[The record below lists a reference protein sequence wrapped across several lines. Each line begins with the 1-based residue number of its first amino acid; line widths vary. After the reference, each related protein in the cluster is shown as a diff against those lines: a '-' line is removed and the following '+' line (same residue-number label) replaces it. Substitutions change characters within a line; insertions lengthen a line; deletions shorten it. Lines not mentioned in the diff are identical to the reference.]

1 MARTYSLAYLT
12 AAPLAAP
19 DAVSLAAKLGY
30 GAVGLR
36 ALPSAPGGIF
46 DPLIGDRALLRE
58 TRRRLVDTGVFVFD
72 VEIIRLGADF
82 SVGAVLPF
90 LEVCAELGAKA
101 VLVAGDDRDEARL
114 TASYAAFCE
123 AAAPF
128 GVTGDLEFMAWTAVK
143 DAKSA
148 LRIVT
153 AAGQPNGGILVD
165 TLHAGRSTTT
175 LDDLAAIPGKFLHY
189 AQICDATPGTHFTD
203 AELIHT
209 ARQARLLP
217 GEGSIDIAGMF
228 SVLPANLPV
237 SIELPNDATKD
248 EIGVEE
254 WARRGLET
262 AKAVIAGVVPRRG

>member
-1 MARTYSLAYLT
+1 MTRTYSLAYLT

-19 DAVSLAAKLGY
+19 EAISLAARLGY

-46 DPLIGDRALLRE
+46 DPLIDDKRLLRE
-58 TRRRLVDTGVFVFD
+58 TKRRLADTGITVFD

-82 SVGAVLPF
+82 SAKAVLPF
-90 LEVCAELGAKA
+90 LEVCGELNAKA
-101 VLVAGDDRDEARL
+101 VLVAGDDPDEARL
-114 TASYAAFCE
+114 TASFAAFCE
-123 AAAPF
+123 AATPF

-175 LDDLAAIPGKFLHY
+175 LDDLLAIPASRLHY

-209 ARQARLLP
+209 ARQERLLP
-217 GEGSIDIAGMF
+217 GEGTIDITGMF
-228 SVLPANLPV
+228 AALPATLPV
-237 SIELPNDATKD
+237 SIELPNDGAKD
-248 EIGVEE
+248 KLGVEE

-262 AKAVIAGVVPRRG
+262 AKAVIAGVIARR